1 MTTLVMVLNKDTV
14 NNMYEYKCVID
25 RWVDGDTVDV
35 DIDLGFDVVLKK
47 QRVRLYGIDAWESR
61 TRDKE
66 EKAKGL
72 EAKEFCKNF
81 CKEGEPAILKTKTYD
96 ATGKYGRILG
106 EIWSAGEFGDKSLN
120 QYLVEKGHA
129 KEYFGGKR

>member
-81 CKEGEPAILKTKTYD
+81 
-96 ATGKYGRILG
+96 
-106 EIWSAGEFGDKSLN
+106 
-120 QYLVEKGHA
+120 V
-129 KEYFGGKR
+129 KRVNLQF